1 MTPLFGTGSHVT
13 SSLVLTVIGPD
24 RPGLVEALSRTVAE
38 HGANWLE
45 SRMAHLSGQ
54 FAGIVRVSVAAE
66 RADSLAS
73 ALGALA
79 GLRVQVETAS
89 AAPGRNAPVLVL
101 ELLGQD
107 RPGIVREVSHA
118 LASRGVNVEELETAC
133 SSAPM
138 SGETLFRA
146 RARLRLPPEL
156 AEEELRESLE
166 KLADELMVDVAI
178 EESD

>member
-1 MTPLFGTGSHVT
+1 VNA
-13 SSLVLTVIGPD
+13 SLVLTIIGPD
-24 RPGLVEALSRTVAE
+24 RPGLVEALSRTVAD

-54 FAGIVRVSVAAE
+54 FAGIVRVSVGAE
-66 RADSLAS
+66 RAE
-73 ALGALA
+73 ALGSSLRLLE
-79 GLRVQVETAS
+79 GLRVQVETATG
-89 AAPGRNAPVLVL
+89 APARDAPALLL

-107 RPGIVREVSHA
+107 RPGIVRQVSRA
-118 LASRGVNVEELETAC
+118 LAARGVNVEELETEC

-156 AEEELRESLE
+156 AEDELRHTLE
-166 KLADELMVDVAI
+166 KLADELMVDVAL
-178 EESD
+178 DGDD